1 MGNVDDMEKTC
12 EYCMLLKPVV
22 YCSADAAHLCLSC
35 DSKVHSANA
44 LSSRHPRTLVCESC
58 RCNPAF
64 VQCSSHQMFMCRD
77 CDRSHHGPSS
87 QHQKRVISSYFG
99 CPSAKDLAALWGFDL
114 NESDS
119 STFLQSQLVSTS
131 NITVE
136 RFNGSSN
143 ITKRSN
149 SFARGSS
156 GVSEV
161 SPVASVV
168 AADSEVGSS
177 MKYSKALKTGNQ
189 QENSCLILQQILDL
203 KRLQLTEGNENSSLI
218 STHAQRES
226 SIKCKKALNVNKTFS
241 QNLPRSPDLA
251 PELQDWGGAPESAAD
266 PFPSAFPQLDGDS
279 FWQCKSPINSSLL
292 WPQNMQDLGVCDELG
307 CLDSFNMPD
316 VDLTFHNI
324 EELFGSEQE
333 LNKSLLDE
341 KDVMCSSLDNDS
353 SIDLSCNGYSK
364 MVEDVSAASSTCKAP
379 SGNDERANNPS
390 TRVHSL
396 PTVKDCPRPIR
407 QSFSTL
413 SFSASRFSNESSG
426 TEYMDSGL
434 SPIANGLELSCNSHD
449 SESSP
454 LDDKEN
460 ISTRHKG
467 KKKIRRHDKE
477 AQYTTRRARS
487 SIRKKVKGQ
496 LIKTGGYESDA
507 ANVARSI

>member
-1 MGNVDDMEKTC
+1 MGNVDDMMEKTC

-64 VQCSSHQMFMCRD
+64 VQCSGHRMFMCRD

-114 NESDS
+114 NELDSS
-119 STFLQSQLVSTS
+119 STFQSQLVSTS

-136 RFNGSSN
+136 RFDESSN
-143 ITKRSN
+143 VTKR
-149 SFARGSS
+149 GSL
-156 GVSEV
+156 GV
-161 SPVASVV
+161 
-168 AADSEVGSS
+168 
-177 MKYSKALKTGNQ
+177 SKALKTGNQ
-189 QENSCLILQQILDL
+189 QESSCLILQQILDL
-203 KRLQLTEGNENSSLI
+203 ERLQLTEGNENSSLI
-218 STHAQRES
+218 SGHVPRES
-226 SIKCKKALNVNKTFS
+226 SIKCKKALNVNKTFT

-251 PELQDWGGAPESAAD
+251 PELQDWAAD

-333 LNKSLLDE
+333 LNKSLLD
-341 KDVMCSSLDNDS
+341 NDS
-353 SIDLSCNGYSK
+353 SMDMSCNGYSK

-434 SPIANGLELSCNSHD
+434 SPFANGLELSCNSHD

-467 KKKIRRHDKE
+467 KKKIRR
-477 AQYTTRRARS
+477 YVS
-487 SIRKKVKGQ
+487 
-496 LIKTGGYESDA
+496 
-507 ANVARSI
+507 